1 MGITLY
7 ILSPKSSLAAFQS
20 KKKLLLTLEGARRGK
35 ACILGKN
42 STVYIGGV
50 DIPHY
55 VTQQME
61 I

>member
-7 ILSPKSSLAAFQS
+7 ILSPKSSLGAFQS
-20 KKKLLLTLEGARRGK
+20 NNLLLTLDGARRGK